1 MEYSNFDLSF
11 AGGLLLFI
19 VLSAAA
25 VFFSYWT
32 YKETIPPVSKFR
44 RRFLATLRSLALI
57 LLWFI
62 LLEPVLQLTR
72 HEEERPIVGVLIDAS
87 ESMTIRDQGINRK
100 SSLQAILSSET
111 FKQLES
117 QNDVRFF
124 SFGDDVREIERQ
136 NLDSIQWLE
145 SLTDIASALQRLKQK
160 MIGKNFASVILLTD
174 GQYNIG
180 SNPVTEAGLMGVPVF
195 TVGFGSPV
203 EPKDIV
209 VSQVLTNEIA
219 YLNSKIPVD
228 VTIASF
234 GFKGKRL
241 TVNILHDNKIIKTQ
255 MIEAGDDGSVITVPF
270 ELEADAEGL
279 QKYAVSVAPLSG
291 ELTDKNNTKSFF
303 VKILKNKMNVLLVS
317 GAPGSDHS
325 FLYQT
330 LVVDP
335 NMDVNAL
342 IEKKDG
348 TFIQTGE
355 QQNNEP
361 DCFIFN
367 NYPTTR
373 SDLKTFQTY
382 VNRIVQEKKGW
393 MFFYGLQTDINKL
406 QLLQSVSP
414 VEWKSDPALDET
426 NVSFNLSLSG
436 KNGAILKVSDN
447 PAETSKQWA
456 GLPPVWIAR
465 TIANPVSGSDVL
477 ARVDMSRV
485 SNLIRM
491 RKDIPLIT
499 SLKSGASKSIA
510 VSAYGLWKTQF
521 IMNGLGRTN
530 EAYQSFIQNAVR
542 WLSTKDD
549 NKQVIITPSKQLYRN
564 GEKILFSA
572 QVYDEQLHAVS
583 DAEVKLKITSGS
595 GTTDLQLD
603 PIRNGRYEGSINGL
617 DAGDYTYSGDA
628 VRNET
633 LLGTDKGKLSVENY
647 SIELIQTAMN
657 EKLLRGI
664 AQESGGVY
672 YSPAQFADIMQR
684 MNFNPLV
691 YEKNEE
697 MELWNKTLWLFLFAG
712 LVSIEWFVRKRSGM
726 M

>member
-1 MEYSNFDLSF
+1 MEYSNFDLNF

-19 VLSAAA
+19 ILSAAA
-25 VFFSYWT
+25 VFFSFWT

-44 RRFLATLRSLALI
+44 RRFLASLRSLAMI
-57 LLWFI
+57 VLWFI

-72 HEEERPIVGVLIDAS
+72 NEEERPIVAVLIDAS
-87 ESMTIRDQGINRK
+87 ESMTIRDQGIDRK
-100 SSLQAILSSET
+100 SLLQALLSSET
-111 FKQLES
+111 LKQMES
-117 QNDVRFF
+117 QNDVSFF
-124 SFGDDVREIERQ
+124 SFGDDLREVSGQ
-136 NLDSIQWLE
+136 NLDSIQW
-145 SLTDIASALQRLKQK
+145 SASQTDISSSLLDLKQK
-160 MIGKNFASVILLTD
+160 MIGKNFASVVLLTD

-180 SNPVTEAGLMGVPVF
+180 SNPVTEAGLLGVPVF

-203 EPKDIV
+203 ETKDILI
-209 VSQVLTNEIA
+209 SQVLANEIA
-219 YLNSKIPVD
+219 YLKSKIPVD

-234 GFKGKRL
+234 GFKKKRL

-255 MIEAGDDGSVITVPF
+255 VIDAGDDGSVINVSF
-270 ELEADAEGL
+270 ELEADTEGL
-279 QKYAVSVAPLSG
+279 QKYAVSVVPLSG

-303 VKILKNKMNVLLVS
+303 VKILKNKMNVLVIS

-330 LVVDP
+330 LAVDP
-335 NMDVNAL
+335 NMDVSAL

-348 TFIQTGE
+348 SFIQAGE

-367 NYPTTR
+367 NYPTAR
-373 SDLKTFQTY
+373 SDLKTFQAY
-382 VNRIVQEKKGW
+382 VNKITLEKKGW
-393 MFFYGLQTDINKL
+393 LVFYGLQTDLNKL
-406 QLLQSVSP
+406 QQLQAVSP
-414 VEWKSDPALDET
+414 VEWKSDPALDEA

-447 PAETSKQWA
+447 PAETAKQW
-456 GLPPVWIAR
+456 GELPPVWIAR
-465 TIANPVSGSDVL
+465 AMANPVPGSDVL

-499 SLKSGASKSIA
+499 TLKSGSSKSIA

-530 EAYQSFIQNAVR
+530 EAYQRFVQNAVR

-549 NKQVIITPSKQLYRN
+549 SKQVIITSAKQLYRN

-583 DAEVKLKITSGS
+583 DAEVKLKVTSEN

-603 PIRNGRYEGSINGL
+603 PVGNGRYEGSINGL
-617 DAGDYTYSGDA
+617 NAGDYVYSGDA
-628 VRNET
+628 IRNET
-633 LLGTDKGKLSVENY
+633 LIGTDKGKLTVENY
-647 SIELIQTAMN
+647 SIELIQTSMN
-657 EKLLRGI
+657 EKLLRSV
-664 AQESGGVY
+664 AQESGGEY
-672 YSPAQFADIMQR
+672 YSPDQFGDIIQR
-684 MNFNPLV
+684 MKFKPLV

-697 MELWNKTLWLFLFAG
+697 LELWNKTMLLFLFAG
-712 LVSIEWFVRKRSGM
+712 LVSLEWFIRKRSDM